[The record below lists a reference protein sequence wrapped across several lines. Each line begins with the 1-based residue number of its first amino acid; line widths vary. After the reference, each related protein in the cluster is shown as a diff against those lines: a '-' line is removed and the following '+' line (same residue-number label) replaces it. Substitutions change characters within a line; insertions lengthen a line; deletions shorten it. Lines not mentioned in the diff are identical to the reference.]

1 MKLFYRIFGSGPA
14 LMILHGLYG
23 SSDNWVTIARRI
35 SEKYTVI
42 LPDLRNHGQ
51 SPHSEQHTYD
61 LMADDIHEL
70 AGELRLD
77 RFILAGH
84 SMGGRVAMK
93 FAIRWPEMINS
104 LVVADIS
111 PYGPATSESVFYSQ
125 HKKILETILS
135 VDPKKYAARK
145 DIEELLCSGIS
156 SEKIRGF
163 IMKNLGRNDQGAFE
177 WKLNASSLLENL
189 WEITSGIADEKETG
203 DPVTGF
209 SVTFLKGENSEYINP
224 EDFGKIMRLFPA
236 AEFITIKNAGH
247 WLHADSPD
255 EIEKILLGLD

>member
-1 MKLFYRIFGSGPA
+1 MKLFFRTFGSGPA

-51 SPHSEQHTYD
+51 SPHSDRHTYD
-61 LMADDIHEL
+61 LMADDIVEL
-70 AGELRLD
+70 AGELKLD

-84 SMGGRVAMK
+84 SMGGRVAMR
-93 FAIRWPEMINS
+93 FASRWPDMINS
-104 LVVADIS
+104 LVIADIS
-111 PYGPATSESVFYSQ
+111 PFGTSSNESVFYTQ

-135 VDPKKYAARK
+135 VDPHKYASRK
-145 DIEELLCSGIS
+145 DIEESLCSGIS

-177 WKLNASSLLENL
+177 WKLNAASLLENL
-189 WEITSGIADEKETG
+189 REITAGIADEDQPG
-203 DPVTGF
+203 DHVTGF
-209 SVTFLKGENSEYINP
+209 PVTFIKGENSEYIDR
-224 EDFGKIMRLFPA
+224 EDFEKIRRLFPA
-236 AEFITIKNAGH
+236 ADFITIKNAGH
-247 WLHADSPD
+247 WLHADRPD
-255 EIEKILLGLD
+255 EVEKILLGLD